1 MPRHT
6 LFKGWMKVQIK
17 KKAFLLLYQ
26 RIEFCIL
33 LTNLFDIS
41 FFQFLVSLQFLSEC
55 KMANFIHQKTVTGG
69 KMWLQRL
76 HRHGDNSVNAT
87 RFSCNSL
94 WWQCRGRCHDS
105 IVLIFVLFLIRTAQN
120 YLCPQSSVEDDAKE
134 KGAMADHSFQAS
146 DVLHLQK
153 KGVWIDLN
161 KKVWSK
167 KLYILSF
174 LCFENKARV
183 IRFDV
188 SNVTK
193 SNRNAKASHKQS
205 VFLSETLSV
214 RLYRFFIGFKH
225 SHSSLNESFLAQ
237 TTFWVQ
243 SFKP

>member
-1 MPRHT
+1 
-6 LFKGWMKVQIK
+6 
-17 KKAFLLLYQ
+17 
-26 RIEFCIL
+26 
-33 LTNLFDIS
+33 
-41 FFQFLVSLQFLSEC
+41 
-55 KMANFIHQKTVTGG
+55 
-69 KMWLQRL
+69 MWLQRL

-87 RFSCNSL
+87 CFSCNSL
-94 WWQCRGRCHDS
+94 WWQCRGWCHDS

-146 DVLHLQK
+146 DVLHLEK
-153 KGVWIDLN
+153 KVWINLN

-167 KLYILSF
+167 ELYILSF

-188 SNVTK
+188 SNATK

-225 SHSSLNESFLAQ
+225 SHSSLNESFLEQ

-243 SFKP
+243 SYKPYIDVLTIWKRKTLFFMRRKNIWTSSGFDLNENYVPMLACLLPSQRACRCFSCSLELCAKC

>member
-1 MPRHT
+1 MS
-6 LFKGWMKVQIK
+6 FASCWQIC
-17 KKAFLLLYQ
+17 L
-26 RIEFCIL
+26 
-33 LTNLFDIS
+33 IS
-41 FFQFLVSLQFLSEC
+41 VFSVFGESAIFIGMQNGQFYSSKNC
-55 KMANFIHQKTVTGG
+55 YRG

-94 WWQCRGRCHDS
+94 WWQCRGWCHDS

-146 DVLHLQK
+146 DVLHLEK
-153 KGVWIDLN
+153 KVWINLN

-167 KLYILSF
+167 ELYILSF

-188 SNVTK
+188 SNATK

-225 SHSSLNESFLAQ
+225 L
-237 TTFWVQ
+237 
-243 SFKP
+243 